1 LWAAVARHWE
11 EVMTKLLERAFKRAS
26 HLPEVEQNALARWLI
41 DELEAERAWDARFA
55 ESEDVLES
63 LANEAIELR
72 KKGKAKS
79 LDLSRL

>member
-1 LWAAVARHWE
+1 
-11 EVMTKLLERAFKRAS
+11 MTKLLERAFKRAS
-26 HLPEVEQNALARWLI
+26 RLPEVEQNALARWLI

-55 ESEDVLES
+55 ESEDVLAS
-63 LANEAIELR
+63 LADDALELR

>member
-1 LWAAVARHWE
+1 
-11 EVMTKLLERAFKRAS
+11 MTKLLERAFKRAS

-55 ESEDVLES
+55 ESEDVLEA

>member
-1 LWAAVARHWE
+1 
-11 EVMTKLLERAFKRAS
+11 MTKLLERAFKKAS

-63 LANEAIELR
+63 LANEAIGLR

>member
-1 LWAAVARHWE
+1 
-11 EVMTKLLERAFKRAS
+11 MTKLLERAFKRAS

-63 LANEAIELR
+63 LANEAIEIR

>member
-1 LWAAVARHWE
+1 
-11 EVMTKLLERAFKRAS
+11 MTKLLERAFKKAS

-41 DELEAERAWDARFA
+41 DELEAERAWDARFS

-63 LANEAIELR
+63 LANETIELR

>member
-1 LWAAVARHWE
+1 
-11 EVMTKLLERAFKRAS
+11 MTKLLERAFKRAS

-41 DELEAERAWDARFA
+41 DELEAEQAWDARFA

>member
-1 LWAAVARHWE
+1 
-11 EVMTKLLERAFKRAS
+11 MTKLLERAFKRAS

-41 DELEAERAWDARFA
+41 DEIEAERAWDARFA

-79 LDLSRL
+79 LVLSRL